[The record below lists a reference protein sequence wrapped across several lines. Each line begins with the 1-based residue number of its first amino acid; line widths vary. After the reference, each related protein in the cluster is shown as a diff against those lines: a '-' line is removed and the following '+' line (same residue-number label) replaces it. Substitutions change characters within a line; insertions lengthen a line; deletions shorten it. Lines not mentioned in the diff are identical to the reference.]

1 VSIEWLLFNDVAD
14 AVLQD
19 NTRCSAVDV
28 HRGQERCSSLHV
40 KHRAMESM
48 VLMGGLE
55 SGV

>member
-1 VSIEWLLFNDVAD
+1 VSIEWLLFDDVAD

-19 NTRCSAVDV
+19 NIRCSAVDV